1 MPSPVADQLAED
13 LHETNRRL
21 CFWLE
26 SLAPNQTQPHAEARA
41 ATPQQ
46 MTGLL
51 SELMRAGEWLRGLPE
66 QRDSA
71 LERELSHYRQNVE
84 RVKELLPL
92 IYSTLLRERARLEQE
107 RARVESA
114 AEWARRSRQ
123 TL

>member
-1 MPSPVADQLAED
+1 MSSFPPDRLVHD
-13 LHETNRRL
+13 LHEANSRL

-26 SLAPNQTQPHAEARA
+26 SLAPGDASPSAEVHA

-51 SELMRAGEWLRGLPE
+51 SELMRAGEWLRGLPPE
-66 QRDSA
+66 KDPA
-71 LERELSHYRQNVE
+71 LEHELSDYRRNVE
-84 RVKELLPL
+84 RLRELLPL
-92 IYSTLLRERARLEQE
+92 IHRTLLQERARLEQQ